1 MKFFAGGNKGS
12 SLESIISRF
21 LLEITEPRI
30 LKNIPFWFWQ
40 FLNLLFSKKFKDFIC
55 NFFNHVLMCYCFAK
69 FLAHFIKAI
78 KTIMM
83 PIIKMI

>member
-1 MKFFAGGNKGS
+1 MKFFACGDKAS

-40 FLNLLFSKKFKDFIC
+40 CLILSFAKKFKDFIRS
-55 NFFNHVLMCYCFAK
+55 FFAHVLMFYCFAK
-69 FLAHFIKAI
+69 FLAHFIEAI